1 MAVPLAQTQL
11 PLVSPLLLCVLLP
24 PFSLSLSSLLSPF
37 SFPPPLR
44 DTDRCSLWR
53 MMLLCAAGRLVCHR
67 PEKRSGAIGC
77 VNYLPCCSE
86 LFALL
91 PFPVNKFLRYSA
103 DQSKLTERMWSF
115 YCVNLDLLSRLRWH
129 WHLYI
134 IFILLPV
141 EQFQKYLQ
149 GKWMSPSVPGIIN
162 VPLSEGFHW

>member
-1 MAVPLAQTQL
+1 MGCAHCPGAT
-11 PLVSPLLLCVLLP
+11 SPFSPSLLCALLP
-24 PFSLSLSSLLSPF
+24 PLPLFSSPF
-37 SFPPPLR
+37 FFSPRFPR
-44 DTDRCSLWR
+44 DTGRCSRRR
-53 MMLLCAAGRLVCHR
+53 MMLLCAAWGLVCHR
-67 PEKRSGAIGC
+67 PGKRRGAVGR
-77 VNYLPCCSE
+77 VNYLPCCGE
-86 LFALL
+86 LFALF
-91 PFPVNKFLRYSA
+91 PFPVNKFLRYST

-162 VPLSEGFHW
+162 VPLSEVFHW